1 MRRGFVA
8 VLTAM
13 LLGPAVSLAGPP
25 AVARDCHGKTL
36 RFPSCVA
43 GTYLGEVTL
52 DVGLVFQN
60 LNTLGADG
68 TYVTESTIDF
78 GAGGTVPMAFRSGG
92 RGQWRMIGPRQ
103 MKITYL
109 HFAYDGTG
117 VLLWLEKISAVVT
130 ASRGC
135 ASATGEA
142 TYGIY
147 PPGLDPF
154 GDEPPVAGGTATLVM
169 KRLPLD

>member
-1 MRRGFVA
+1 MRRGFLA
-8 VLTAM
+8 ALAAM
-13 LLGPAVSLAGPP
+13 LLGPAVTLAGPP

-43 GTYLGEVTL
+43 GTYFGEVTL
-52 DVGLVFQN
+52 DMGLVFQN
-60 LNTLGADG
+60 LNTFGAEG

-78 GAGGTVPMAFRSGG
+78 GAGGTAAMAFRSGG
-92 RGQWRMIGPRQ
+92 RGQWQVIGPHKLK
-103 MKITYL
+103 MTYL
-109 HFAYDGTG
+109 HFAYDATG
-117 VLLWLEKISAVVT
+117 ALMWLEKINVVAT
-130 ASRGC
+130 FSRGC
-135 ASATGEA
+135 SSVAGEA

-154 GDEPPVAGGTATLVM
+154 EDDPVFGGTATLVM